1 MRFGVA
7 CLASIFLGFLSCPA
21 SAIYADEAY
30 HVDFHHVLLGHP
42 QPRSTFLHRPSASS
56 KASLL
61 YTLSDRS
68 VIGAINPKDGS
79 VVWRQQLNSGNGL
92 LKALDGDSILISA
105 VNGTVQAWDAVEGR
119 LLWDWSISEQI
130 KALEVVKT
138 HDPGRTVFV
147 VTKEERSTKA
157 VVRMLAGDSGAV
169 VWEYEDER

>member
-7 CLASIFLGFLSCPA
+7 CLASVSLSFLPYLA

-30 HVDFHHVLLGHP
+30 QVDFHHVLLGRP
-42 QPRSTFLHRPSASS
+42 QPHSTFLHRPSPSS

-79 VVWRQQLNSGNGL
+79 VIWRQQLNHGNGL
-92 LKALDGDSILISA
+92 LKASDGDSLLFSA
-105 VNGTVQAWDAVEGR
+105 IHGIVQAWDAAEGR
-119 LLWDWSISEQI
+119 LLWDWSISEEI
-130 KALEVVKT
+130 MAIEIVKS
-138 HDPGRTVFV
+138 HGVGRMVYV
-147 VTKEERSTKA
+147 VTKGPSTKA
-157 VVRMLAGDSGAV
+157 VVRLLTGDSGAV